1 MLWLYLDF
9 FALQLDALDS
19 SKAMPEN
26 ELTPAPEVIV
36 IVDPKKN
43 EVVQMNAYAQQ
54 QGIRLGMGLATA
66 LSLHHNV
73 NVVAYKAELEQQK
86 LQHIAQL
93 LYQFT
98 ADIALC
104 FPHGLYLRIDT
115 MLRLYHGLPAYW
127 QHLQSVLSDIG
138 YQYHYA
144 TGTTPLMAKLLA
156 QAEFNR
162 VSNSEQALKAALYQ
176 LPLACLELEPKVQDA
191 LARVGVK
198 QTEQLLQLPLKE
210 MAKRFDIHLLNYMG
224 KLTGEFKHGLLFFQ
238 PPAEFCADIELL
250 FEIENS
256 QILQHPIK
264 RLLIQLEQ
272 FLSLRGLV
280 AQLLTFQLKYRYDEF
295 LELSVS
301 RAQGEYK
308 MEKWLSLVKL
318 KLESVKLAEP
328 VVTIVLYATK
338 LRALNTDTGDLFHAQ
353 TPAVSPD
360 ELVAM
365 LQAKLGDEKVQGLLL
380 QDQHHPQYVTRF
392 CDAKQVIT
400 NDMTPVPSQSRIK
413 PNYPYQLRP
422 SLFTAK
428 AQALKDKVTILS
440 GPERVQTSW
449 WNEDA
454 IYRDYFVA
462 RNTKGRICW
471 VYRTPQKEWFIQG
484 YFS

>member
-238 PPAEFCADIELL
+238 PPAE
-250 FEIENS
+250 
-256 QILQHPIK
+256 
-264 RLLIQLEQ
+264 
-272 FLSLRGLV
+272 
-280 AQLLTFQLKYRYDEF
+280 
-295 LELSVS
+295 
-301 RAQGEYK
+301 
-308 MEKWLSLVKL
+308 
-318 KLESVKLAEP
+318 
-328 VVTIVLYATK
+328 VL
-338 LRALNTDTGDLFHAQ
+338 
-353 TPAVSPD
+353 
-360 ELVAM
+360 
-365 LQAKLGDEKVQGLLL
+365 
-380 QDQHHPQYVTRF
+380 
-392 CDAKQVIT
+392 C
-400 NDMTPVPSQSRIK
+400 
-413 PNYPYQLRP
+413 
-422 SLFTAK
+422 
-428 AQALKDKVTILS
+428 
-440 GPERVQTSW
+440 
-449 WNEDA
+449 
-454 IYRDYFVA
+454 
-462 RNTKGRICW
+462 
-471 VYRTPQKEWFIQG
+471 
-484 YFS
+484 